1 MNGHV
6 CAWDPVRVNQCVPKL
21 TSLLLPFPP
30 LIVLPTWSFLQDP
43 MITGQ
48 LSKPLLPLRAD
59 MDACELR
66 DDDKAASPDSE
77 LNDEPLLLSADT
89 DSEEKMYGESQ
100 PSSSLILWLTPRG
113 HVRGELN
120 TDECVCLF
128 VSARCCGR
136 KRWNRAGESCGSS
149 VLCLLL
155 VLEWPR
161 ITFHYSLDLSLFV
174 TYCFYW
180 M

>member
-1 MNGHV
+1 M
-6 CAWDPVRVNQCVPKL
+6 WDPVRVNQCVPKL
-21 TSLLLPFPP
+21 TSLLLPSPPP

-77 LNDEPLLLSADT
+77 LTDEPLLLSADT

-100 PSSSLILWLTPRG
+100 PSSSLLLWLTPRG

-128 VSARCCGR
+128 VSARCCGVESAGTEQV
-136 KRWNRAGESCGSS
+136 KVVVQVYCVSYSFWNDLESC
-149 VLCLLL
+149 LIIL
-155 VLEWPR
+155 
-161 ITFHYSLDLSLFV
+161 
-174 TYCFYW
+174 
-180 M
+180 